1 MIKSNT
7 NDAKRW
13 FDVLVTGDG
22 CQTAMMTLEP
32 GESSGE
38 RNNEHPQSEQILLV
52 IEGEV
57 TAEIGDGKGATYR
70 GRRRHRSAQGAASF
84 YERRRR
90 QGADVQRL
98 RAAGVLKTG
107 ATGSERERPGP

>member
-22 CQTAMMTLEP
+22 CQTAMMALEP

-57 TAEIGDGKGATYR
+57 TAEIGDEKARLTAGDVVIVPRKAPHRFTNGGDGKALTFNVYVPP
-70 GRRRHRSAQGAASF
+70 A
-84 YERRRR
+84 Y
-90 QGADVQRL
+90 
-98 RAAGVLKTG
+98 
-107 ATGSERERPGP
+107 